1 MWCDVD
7 PDKVSALQSND
18 REDIEQVEA
27 NGRGNEQIHSGN
39 VGTAIILLTLI
50 SILLFYAIEMLEKR
64 FAHGRRSG
72 LRTLT
77 EARSFGAPVRV
88 RVDRRHLPAGSHG
101 RPRRM
106 HAGALVLIGATV
118 LLMHNDP
125 RRPIFYTFAALLGYR
140 DRRTVRLGRAPANTN
155 NTAGAAIRR

>member
-1 MWCDVD
+1 MNKSRRYL
-7 PDKVSALQSND
+7 KVFWVLLFND
-18 REDIEQVEA
+18 RTARRSPVWTRSIILRQSQTPLA
-27 NGRGNEQIHSGN
+27 FA
-39 VGTAIILLTLI
+39 AIILLTLN

-101 RPRRM
+101 RLGECM
-106 HAGALVLIGATV
+106 LVRGS
-118 LLMHNDP
+118 
-125 RRPIFYTFAALLGYR
+125 
-140 DRRTVRLGRAPANTN
+140 
-155 NTAGAAIRR
+155 